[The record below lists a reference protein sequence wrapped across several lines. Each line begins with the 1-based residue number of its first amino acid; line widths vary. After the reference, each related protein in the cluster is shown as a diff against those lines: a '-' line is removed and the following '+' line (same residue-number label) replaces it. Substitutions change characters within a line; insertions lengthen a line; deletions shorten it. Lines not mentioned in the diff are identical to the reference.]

1 MDDFNVM
8 YKILKYL
15 KASMAAEEFDENQIS
30 AARLGVSELLIERLL
45 IMMQDD
51 GYIRGLVTYQGLTDD
66 HRRLAKPVRPEITIN
81 GLDYLET
88 NSMMA
93 KAAKAMMEV
102 L

>member
-1 MDDFNVM
+1 MDDFKVM

-66 HRRLAKPVRPEITIN
+66 HLRLAKPVRPEITSRVWSIWRQ
-81 GLDYLET
+81 T
-88 NSMMA
+88 R
-93 KAAKAMMEV
+93 
-102 L
+102 